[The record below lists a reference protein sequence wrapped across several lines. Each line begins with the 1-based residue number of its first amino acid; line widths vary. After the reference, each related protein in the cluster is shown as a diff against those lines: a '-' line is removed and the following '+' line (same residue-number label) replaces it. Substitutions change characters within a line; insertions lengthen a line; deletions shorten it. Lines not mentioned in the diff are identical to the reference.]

1 MRRRLFKNKWVELA
15 AMGAVL
21 ALDFVLLF
29 YLMHLLKRMGM
40 EVYIL

>member
-1 MRRRLFKNKWVELA
+1 MKRRLFKNKWVELV

-21 ALDFVLLF
+21 ALDIVLLF
-29 YLMHLLKRMGM
+29 YVVYLLKRMGM